1 MVGGSSPSRRTT
13 SASIVQLVESQV
25 SNLVVVSS
33 SLTGRSAFPKPL
45 QGLPNNS
52 LIPTL
57 RGGSRKGL
65 QRLTDVFT
73 MFFLW
78 LAASIFIYPVYNKG
92 YGAAADAM
100 FTIIATVTVLFA
112 ALAFNW

>member
-1 MVGGSSPSRRTT
+1 
-13 SASIVQLVESQV
+13 
-25 SNLVVVSS
+25 
-33 SLTGRSAFPKPL
+33 
-45 QGLPNNS
+45 
-52 LIPTL
+52 
-57 RGGSRKGL
+57 
-65 QRLTDVFT
+65 